1 MSDHKDRDIAEVIAT
16 YRRHAEKAEARFWEL
31 EADRA
36 RWEVRASFLIMEGV
50 DAYFLTVNGIENP
63 TADDSNWKTE
73 LDDLISRE
81 WPNSIRAAREDE
93 KS

>member
-36 RWEVRASFLIMEGV
+36 RWEARASFLIAECV
-50 DAYFLTVNGIENP
+50 HASFLIANGIEDP
-63 TADDSNWKTE
+63 TADDSNWILE
-73 LDDLISRE
+73 LDDLILRE